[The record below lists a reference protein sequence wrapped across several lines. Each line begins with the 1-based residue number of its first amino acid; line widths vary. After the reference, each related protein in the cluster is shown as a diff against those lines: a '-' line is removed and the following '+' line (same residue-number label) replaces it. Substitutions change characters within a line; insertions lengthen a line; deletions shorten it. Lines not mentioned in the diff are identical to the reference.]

1 MSDSILDKIRSNRK
15 RTVVPAR
22 VDTLIPATIE
32 NEQITQ
38 TESEQTTP
46 QGSEQATQTGSE
58 QTTLNV
64 SQQLA
69 QQNNSQIEPIKA
81 TRLKQQNQQVAQQE
95 TPLRET
101 LNSPATSSPTLEE
114 LKAQLALF
122 NGTRRHS
129 AIVLDTEID
138 SNLTRFCKEKGI
150 TVELFLEA
158 AWLEAVASEELM
170 EKILTEAKRRYQ
182 GRKQAGKLRRLI
194 TMLSGN
200 L

>member
-1 MSDSILDKIRSNRK
+1 MSDSILDKIRSNRQ

-22 VDTLIPATIE
+22 VDTLIPTTIE
-32 NEQITQ
+32 NEQAIQ
-38 TESEQTTP
+38 TESEQAT
-46 QGSEQATQTGSE
+46 QQESEQASLT
-58 QTTLNV
+58 V
-64 SQQLA
+64 IQQIA
-69 QQNNSQIEPIKA
+69 PQETSQIESIITK
-81 TRLKQQNQQVAQQE
+81 TKQQSQQVAQQE

-101 LNSPATSSPTLEE
+101 LDSPATSNSTLEE

-158 AWLEAVASEELM
+158 AWLEAVVSEELM
-170 EKILTEAKRRYQ
+170 KKILTEAKRRYQ

-200 L
+200 I

>member
-15 RTVVPAR
+15 RTVVPVR
-22 VDTLIPATIE
+22 VDTLIPTPLE

-38 TESEQTTP
+38 TESEQAT
-46 QGSEQATQTGSE
+46 QQDNEQAS
-58 QTTLNV
+58 LNV
-64 SQQLA
+64 SQQVD
-69 QQNNSQIEPIKA
+69 QQKTSQIEPIKVIK
-81 TRLKQQNQQVAQQE
+81 TKQQSQQNAQEE
-95 TPLRET
+95 TFLKET
-101 LNSPATSSPTLEE
+101 LNSSTTASPTLEE

-122 NGTRRHS
+122 NVTRRHS
-129 AIVLDTEID
+129 AIVLDMEID

-182 GRKQAGKLRRLI
+182 GRKQAGKLRRII